1 MEWLHAGYKGLVLD
15 DEDDDF
21 IAHFLMDTPQTLFLP
36 GIPLTGFCFSNT
48 YHFINIV
55 SPIRNCYFQKK
66 IVSQNVK

>member
-48 YHFINIV
+48 YHL
-55 SPIRNCYFQKK
+55 SK
-66 IVSQNVK
+66 